1 MFLHNT
7 EYTRLLNVF
16 SYDNEFIMS
25 YLKIED
31 ILQLLTKC
39 KKIKINIKKAIKTY
53 LEINENEFEY
63 LLSNDKLEEMIKTK
77 YKKLLL

>member
-39 KKIKINIKKAIKTY
+39 KKINIKKAIKTY

-63 LLSNDKLEEMIKTK
+63 LLSNDKLEEIVKTK
-77 YKKLLL
+77 YKKLLI